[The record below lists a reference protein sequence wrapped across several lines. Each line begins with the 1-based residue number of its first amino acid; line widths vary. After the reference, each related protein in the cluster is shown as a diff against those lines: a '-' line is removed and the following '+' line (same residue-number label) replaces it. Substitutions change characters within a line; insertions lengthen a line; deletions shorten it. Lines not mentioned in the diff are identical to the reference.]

1 MKAVHLNN
9 RLIAYQ
15 HRPTLGRTIVFANSL
30 GSNQSIWDDTIH
42 HLPGGYGILTY
53 DLPGHGL
60 SSAAREISIED
71 MAADAIALIEYLGL
85 TEVVFC
91 GLSIGGMIGQV
102 VAAQRPDLIARAILC
117 HTSSKIGTWDKW
129 TARIEAAGTSGLDS
143 LAPAIIANWFG
154 AHYCTHR
161 ADDLPLHENMIRQT
175 TRVGY
180 IAACQALRAADLTAL
195 SADINVPVLCIGGD
209 EDKSV
214 TLEEVKKLSDD
225 IPQAQFE
232 VMTGVG
238 HLPCLE
244 APQALA
250 TLIEGFDQPDQTAQ
264 GLTIRRKV
272 LGTAHVARA
281 QAQTTEFDAAF
292 QNLITRGAWGIVWQS
307 HGLSHRER
315 SLLTLAL
322 LAALGNFE
330 EIPMHIRATA
340 RTGATARE
348 VAEAFQH
355 VAIYAGVPRANHAL
369 KLAKATFAGME
380 AEKDGGV

>member
-1 MKAVHLNN
+1 MKAVRLNN

-30 GSNQSIWDDTIH
+30 GSNQSIWDEVMS
-42 HLPGGYGILTY
+42 HLPKGYGIVTY

-60 SSAAREISIED
+60 SSASPQISIED
-71 MAADAIALIEYLGL
+71 MAADAIALIEYLDL

-129 TARIEAAGTSGLDS
+129 TARIEAAEADGLDS
-143 LAPAIIANWFG
+143 LAPAILANWFG
-154 AHYCTHR
+154 THYCTHK
-161 ADDLPLHENMIRQT
+161 ADHLPLHENMIRQT
-175 TRVGY
+175 TKVGY

-195 SADINVPVLCIGGD
+195 AAKITVPVLCIGGD
-209 EDKSV
+209 EDQSV
-214 TLEEVKKLSDD
+214 ALAEVKELSRD

-250 TLIEGFDQPDQTAQ
+250 TLIEGFEQSDQPEQ
-264 GLTIRRKV
+264 GLSVRRKV
-272 LGTAHVARA
+272 LGAEHVARA
-281 QAQTTEFDAAF
+281 QAQTTPFDAAF
-292 QNLITRGAWGIVWQS
+292 QDLITQGAWGTVWQS
-307 HGLSHRER
+307 PGLSHRDR
-315 SLLTLAL
+315 SLLTLTL
-322 LAALGNFE
+322 LAALGNFD

-340 RTGATARE
+340 RTGAKACE
-348 VAEAFQH
+348 VAEAFQQ

-369 KLAKATFAGME
+369 KLAKATFAEME
-380 AEKDGGV
+380 AEKDD